1 MFNQNFYLSNQY
13 FNYQNSNSSYFGNN
27 YHYLNNNNYWNF
39 LNNNTNN
46 IENSLNNNGKNNT
59 NLNMMNNNTN
69 NVENS
74 SKNNEKS
81 NTNLN
86 VMNNNTNNAENYSKN
101 NVKSNTNLNLMNN
114 NTKQNNNHNNET
126 IKADEVNQNIKF
138 CGIINYGNNCY
149 LNSGLQ
155 ILASCNKLVKELE
168 KYKSIKNGLI
178 SLINDAF
185 YKILKEDIYDPI
197 NILVY
202 FCHINKEIIL
212 AQYCSQNFIR
222 KILKNLND
230 ELIKNGD
237 IHYINEFEQ
246 YKPRNQIEN
255 QKYIYFINANKN
267 FPESM
272 ALNLFTGIYKYHSY
286 GICQYCKLKYEDY
299 SFSYFID
306 QNIYLDNVPK
316 ICNFSKVLFEN
327 IGKINCLTMNCKNCK
342 KEINIKEEIRYIKLP
357 EILIFTLE
365 RYQEIINNTEI
376 KPDEIID
383 MKQYLDNSVN
393 LTSTNYEL
401 FAINIRYGSTR
412 DFGHEICQIKR
423 NGEWYEINDTKSY
436 KKTNEHSKN
445 LYGLFYRRL

>member
-1 MFNQNFYLSNQY
+1 MINQNIYLSNQY
-13 FNYQNSNSSYFGNN
+13 FNYQNSNNSYLVNN
-27 YHYLNNNNYWNF
+27 FHYLNNNNYWNF
-39 LNNNTNN
+39 FNNNTNN
-46 IENSLNNNGKNNT
+46 VENYLKNNEKSIANLNVMNNNINNSENYLKNNVKSNT
-59 NLNMMNNNTN
+59 NLNMMNNNT
-69 NVENS
+69 
-74 SKNNEKS
+74 KK
-81 NTNLN
+81 
-86 VMNNNTNNAENYSKN
+86 
-101 NVKSNTNLNLMNN
+101 
-114 NTKQNNNHNNET
+114 NNNHNNET
-126 IKADEVNQNIKF
+126 IQTDEVNKNIKF

-155 ILASCNKLVKELE
+155 ILASCYKLVKELE
-168 KYKSIKNGLI
+168 KYKFIRNGLI
-178 SLINDAF
+178 SLMNEAF
-185 YKILKEDIYDPI
+185 NKILKEDVYDPI

-202 FCHINKEIIL
+202 FCHINKEVIL

-230 ELIKNGD
+230 ELIANGD
-237 IHYINEFEQ
+237 IHFINEFEQ
-246 YKPRNQIEN
+246 YKPRNQMEN
-255 QKYIYFINANKN
+255 QKYIYFINVNKN

-272 ALNLFTGIYKYHSY
+272 ALKLFTGIYKYHSY
-286 GICQYCKLKYEDY
+286 GICQYCNLNNEDY

-316 ICNFSKVLFEN
+316 ICNFSKILFEN

-342 KEINIKEEIRYIKLP
+342 KEINIKEEIKYIKLP

-383 MKQYLDNSVN
+383 MKQYLDNSIH
-393 LTSTNYEL
+393 LTSTKYEL

-423 NGEWYEINDTKSY
+423 NGKWYEINDTKSY
-436 KKTNEHSKN
+436 KKTNEHYKN